1 MNVFI
6 LLYQFQINQKERVRC
21 EFEMHFKKPF
31 FFKLKSE
38 IISIYIRSENASG
51 FGEVGGTPL
60 PKISRNTP
68 QPPGLTPRLKMSI
81 YFAYFGLESGMVF
94 EGTSG
99 VYEHIYR
106 FNSK

>member
-1 MNVFI
+1 MRQDLEKWAAHPCQKFSVITPNPPVFH
-6 LLYQFQINQKERVRC
+6 RGGGGV
-21 EFEMHFKKPF
+21 
-31 FFKLKSE
+31 
-38 IISIYIRSENASG
+38 G
-51 FGEVGGTPL
+51 FL
-60 PKISRNTP
+60 HLFS
-68 QPPGLTPRLKMSI
+68 LKMSI